1 MVFAYLF
8 RNLFLTIFLFFKH
21 WYVDGFNSVF
31 GRALGTVR
39 GLEKGLALR
48 INFRFLFKPL
58 YQEYNIYGY
67 VMGFLFRV
75 LRIIAGLLGYLFIMA
90 VAVLVY
96 VIWAAVPVFVAYK
109 IITGK

>member
-1 MVFAYLF
+1 MYLF
-8 RNLFLTIFLFFKH
+8 RNLFLTVFLFFKH
-21 WYVDGFNSVF
+21 WYVDGFNSIF
-31 GRALGTVR
+31 GWALGTVR

-75 LRIIAGLLGYLFIMA
+75 LRIIVGLLGYLFIMA
-90 VAVLVY
+90 IAVLIY
-96 VIWAAVPVFVAYK
+96 VVWAAAPVFVVYR